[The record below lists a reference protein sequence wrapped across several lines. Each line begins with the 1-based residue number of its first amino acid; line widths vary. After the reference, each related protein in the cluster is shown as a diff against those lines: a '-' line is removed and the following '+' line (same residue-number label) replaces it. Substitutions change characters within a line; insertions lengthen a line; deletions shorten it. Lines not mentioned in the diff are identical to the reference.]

1 MAFNS
6 LNTIDK
12 DCVTVA
18 SRGRKTSVWR
28 SSDPPKLGGDPNH
41 KGTVTRSVPRV
52 REERRNGV
60 TQIFSAHECC
70 QSVPVLL
77 VSLFLVMN
85 VGVTTCI

>member
-28 SSDPPKLGGDPNH
+28 SSDPPKLGGDPNR
-41 KGTVTRSVPRV
+41 KGQSRGPFPGS
-52 REERRNGV
+52 ERNAEVVSPGFFLPMNV
-60 TQIFSAHECC
+60 ASQY
-70 QSVPVLL
+70 LY
-77 VSLFLVMN
+77 SLFLYFWL
-85 VGVTTCI
+85 